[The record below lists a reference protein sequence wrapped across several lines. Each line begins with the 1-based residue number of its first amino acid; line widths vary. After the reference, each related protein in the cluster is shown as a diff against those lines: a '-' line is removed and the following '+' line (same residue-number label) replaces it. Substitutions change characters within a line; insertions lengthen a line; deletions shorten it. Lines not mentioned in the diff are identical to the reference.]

1 MIAPRATGDGSCP
14 IHHPG
19 NEDVI
24 ASELTP
30 RTFLGS
36 GKTSLFVR
44 VANWEALMC
53 KLQSSSCWKYLP
65 PIDTEFGS
73 ALRRQMRRVLF
84 STLPPHL
91 DFAILPPISLCLVL
105 ICQRHN
111 CLSLKSPMTLLL
123 LFHLDFQDYYENLHF
138 DAIIFETVY
147 LLSESLVI
155 VNRVSKIIVP
165 AVNVLHSYLHI
176 FQLPAE
182 VTDGWTV
189 DWMGRAE
196 RQMLLV

>member
-1 MIAPRATGDGSCP
+1 MLVGGFNKEESQEYSKYCAILFYIDVKIVRHFIPLICDARPRVDRTPGHGRWELSYRP
-14 IHHPG
+14 IRCPG
-19 NEDVI
+19 NEDMI

-30 RTFLGS
+30 GTFLGS

-91 DFAILPPISLCLVL
+91 DFALPQSSHPPPDVL
-105 ICQRHN
+105 
-111 CLSLKSPMTLLL
+111 SS
-123 LFHLDFQDYYENLHF
+123 
-138 DAIIFETVY
+138 
-147 LLSESLVI
+147 S
-155 VNRVSKIIVP
+155 VS
-165 AVNVLHSYLHI
+165 
-176 FQLPAE
+176 
-182 VTDGWTV
+182 VTIAC
-189 DWMGRAE
+189 R
-196 RQMLLV
+196 

>member
-1 MIAPRATGDGSCP
+1 MSKLSDTSFHCDARPRCDRTPGHGRWELSYRP
-14 IHHPG
+14 IRCPG
-19 NEDVI
+19 NEDMI

-30 RTFLGS
+30 GTFLGS

-91 DFAILPPISLCLVL
+91 DFALPQSSHPPPDVLSSSVSVTTDCRWNLQWRSFGFSILI
-105 ICQRHN
+105 
-111 CLSLKSPMTLLL
+111 
-123 LFHLDFQDYYENLHF
+123 
-138 DAIIFETVY
+138 
-147 LLSESLVI
+147 
-155 VNRVSKIIVP
+155 SKIIMK
-165 AVNVLHSYLHI
+165 NYILT
-176 FQLPAE
+176 Q
-182 VTDGWTV
+182 
-189 DWMGRAE
+189 
-196 RQMLLV
+196 

>member
-1 MIAPRATGDGSCP
+1 MSKLSDTSFHWYVTPGLALIAPRATGDGSCP
-14 IHHPG
+14 IHSPG

-91 DFAILPPISLCLVL
+91 DFALPQSSHPPPDVLSSSVSVTIDCRWNLQWRSFGFSILISKIIMKNYILRNNLWDCLLTKWV
-105 ICQRHN
+105 N
-111 CLSLKSPMTLLL
+111 S
-123 LFHLDFQDYYENLHF
+123 
-138 DAIIFETVY
+138 
-147 LLSESLVI
+147 
-155 VNRVSKIIVP
+155 VNRVSKIMAP
-165 AVNVLHSYLHI
+165 
-176 FQLPAE
+176 
-182 VTDGWTV
+182 TV
-189 DWMGRAE
+189 
-196 RQMLLV
+196 